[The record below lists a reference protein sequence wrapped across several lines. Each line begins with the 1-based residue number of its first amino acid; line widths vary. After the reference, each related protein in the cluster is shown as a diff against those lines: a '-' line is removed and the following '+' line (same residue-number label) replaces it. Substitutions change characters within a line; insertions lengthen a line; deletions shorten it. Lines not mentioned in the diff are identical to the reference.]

1 MESVFKL
8 IVSHMIGDYVLQ
20 CDYIAKTKGE
30 NWYHLLVHC
39 VLYCVPFYFFFGV
52 DWRLLIVLVTH
63 VVIDALK
70 ARFHRINYVT
80 DQLLHY
86 LVLMIY
92 VVI

>member
-1 MESVFKL
+1 MELVFKL
-8 IVSHMIGDYVLQ
+8 IISHVIGDYVLQ
-20 CDYIAKTKGE
+20 CDYIAKTKGD

-39 VLYCVPFYFFFGV
+39 ILYCVPFYFFFGF
-52 DWRLLIVLVTH
+52 DWRLLIIFASH
-63 VVIDALK
+63 IVIDALK
-70 ARFHRINYVT
+70 ARFHRISYIT